1 MICNLSIF
9 LMCPHIRMYMYMYTC
24 VAQVPGE
31 IAGAKGSA
39 VLMRCT
45 YSQRDVFYVLCVLHS
60 PLYCGAGMKCHHMT

>member
-1 MICNLSIF
+1 MICNVSIF
-9 LMCPHIRMYMYMYTC
+9 LMCPHIHYMYTC

-39 VLMRCT
+39 VLMRCA

-60 PLYCGAGMKCHHMT
+60 HYTMEPG